1 MNPKYP
7 IYIISKGRWES
18 RLTVKALEKINVP
31 YYVVVEKQEYKQYTA
46 VIDPNKVLILPKKY
60 LQEYDIFDDAIG
72 KGNGPGPGAARNFC
86 WDHSIKAGFKW
97 HWVMDDN
104 ITGFYRLNDN
114 LKVQVASGTIFKCAE
129 EFINRYINV
138 GIAGFNYFMFASRK
152 SKILPYYLNTRI
164 YSCLLIK
171 NNIPYRWRGRYNE
184 DTDLS
189 LRALKDGLCTVLFN
203 AFLCYKLT
211 TQTIK
216 GGNSEAFYDKEGTL
230 NKSKMQ
236 VKMHPDVSKLVWKFN
251 RWHHHV
257 DYSQFKKNKL
267 IKKPGI
273 KIKQGVDN
281 YGMLLVKYNSK
292 TGKYKIKK

>member
-1 MNPKYP
+1 
-7 IYIISKGRWES
+7 
-18 RLTVKALEKINVP
+18 
-31 YYVVVEKQEYKQYTA
+31 
-46 VIDPNKVLILPKKY
+46 
-60 LQEYDIFDDAIG
+60 
-72 KGNGPGPGAARNFC
+72 
-86 WDHSIKAGFKW
+86 
-97 HWVMDDN
+97 
-104 ITGFYRLNDN
+104 
-114 LKVQVASGTIFKCAE
+114 
-129 EFINRYINV
+129 
-138 GIAGFNYFMFASRK
+138 
-152 SKILPYYLNTRI
+152 
-164 YSCLLIK
+164 
-171 NNIPYRWRGRYNE
+171 
-184 DTDLS
+184 